1 MRILA
6 LIFSLLCSSVAALPQ
21 MLGNATLSGRY
32 FFRHIQFSTDGSDSV
47 TDARSALGTITFDGA
62 GGYSVTGQQVIG
74 TAAAIAFTASGAYRL
89 NSAGVVALANPQKPA
104 LSINARYSTEAV
116 IGSATD
122 AAENT
127 FDLFVAIPASSAGV
141 TAASLKGSYF
151 ATNFELTAA
160 STTQARDVSLAA
172 TFDGAGTITALSGRG
187 HAANFNAGA
196 IVSETLIG
204 ATYTLTAD
212 GSGAATF
219 PAGTPTTLV
228 GAAKNIYLS
237 RSGNLFIAANPAGHD
252 VMIGVKA
259 ITGPATNAS
268 LAGRYWQAGLRV
280 DTVNGSQAYSGSGVV
295 IASHSSLNVSRRSRL
310 LGSSIPVNYTGSLP
324 FTIGSD
330 GSGSIGATS
339 VGVGPA
345 GAMFTTATVS
355 TLDPTAYEL
364 SLAIPVPA
372 LTGTGVFLNPQGV
385 VNAASNAPGIDAV
398 SPGEFLALYGSG
410 LAASTKVSLPP
421 YPLSLNGVSVA
432 INGLPA
438 PVYLVSSGQINCLVP
453 YAATGTTA
461 TIVVTN
467 GDTVS
472 NSVTVPL
479 GKTSPGIFSA
489 DTSGTGDGI
498 IVHLDGTLVNAGAP
512 AKKNE
517 ILVMYLTGLGA
528 VTSPLPDGTGS
539 PGPNPAVAP
548 VTVFV
553 DGIAAPASNFYAG
566 AGVQFPGLYQ
576 INFTVPPNLVTT
588 GSVPI
593 AIQTPDAFH
602 DQINL
607 AVQ

>member
-6 LIFSLLCSSVAALPQ
+6 LIFSLLCGSVAALPQ

-32 FFRHIQFSTDGSDSV
+32 FFRHVQFSTDGSGSV

-141 TAASLKGSYF
+141 TAASLKGNYF

-172 TFDGAGTITALSGRG
+172 AFDGAGTITALSGRG

-228 GAAKNIYLS
+228 SAAKNIYLS

-280 DTVNGSQAYSGSGVV
+280 DPVNGSQAYSGSGL
-295 IASHSSLNVSRRSRL
+295 SSPRTVLSTCRAGPTCWAVRFRSTTPARCLSPSGPMALAPLAQQAWESARPAPCSQPLPSRHWTPPLTNSRSRSL
-310 LGSSIPVNYTGSLP
+310 CPRLQEPAFSLTRRASSTQPVMRL
-324 FTIGSD
+324 
-330 GSGSIGATS
+330 A
-339 VGVGPA
+339 
-345 GAMFTTATVS
+345 S
-355 TLDPTAYEL
+355 TLFRRVSFSRFTDLVLPRPPKCLCRPIRFRSTA
-364 SLAIPVPA
+364 
-372 LTGTGVFLNPQGV
+372 
-385 VNAASNAPGIDAV
+385 
-398 SPGEFLALYGSG
+398 
-410 LAASTKVSLPP
+410 
-421 YPLSLNGVSVA
+421 
-432 INGLPA
+432 
-438 PVYLVSSGQINCLVP
+438 
-453 YAATGTTA
+453 
-461 TIVVTN
+461 
-467 GDTVS
+467 
-472 NSVTVPL
+472 
-479 GKTSPGIFSA
+479 
-489 DTSGTGDGI
+489 
-498 IVHLDGTLVNAGAP
+498 
-512 AKKNE
+512 
-517 ILVMYLTGLGA
+517 
-528 VTSPLPDGTGS
+528 
-539 PGPNPAVAP
+539 
-548 VTVFV
+548 
-553 DGIAAPASNFYAG
+553 
-566 AGVQFPGLYQ
+566 
-576 INFTVPPNLVTT
+576 
-588 GSVPI
+588 
-593 AIQTPDAFH
+593 
-602 DQINL
+602 
-607 AVQ
+607 